1 MSSYLFPNIVCDKPT
16 ACDDYIRANI
26 DWVSNFGGIS
36 TVPLTIYT
44 NNPLTDIQLT
54 NLTTLINSYVDPAV
68 FLIFS
73 HAETLPLHSH
83 FNTDTDTNIIDRK
96 SVIQTFIYST
106 LNIKKP
112 TVLDAMKTIVE
123 YNCPNVQNYLNI
135 TTGNISLE
143 INDITRNV
151 SITTNIIDLN
161 EIAVNWNILAQT
173 GSTEGNTVY
182 RSTLFTGLMNKSP
195 DYDVALQLRGSTSD
209 SKCEFRC
216 HSLQFLYYN
225 VE

>member
-1 MSSYLFPNIVCDKPT
+1 MSSYQFPNIVCNKVG
-16 ACDDYIRANI
+16 ACDQYIRANI
-26 DWVSNFGGIS
+26 DWVSNFDGIS
-36 TVPLTIYT
+36 TGPMTIYT
-44 NNPLTDIQLT
+44 NNPLTDIELT

-68 FLIFS
+68 FLAFD
-73 HAETLPLHSH
+73 HAETLPLHSN
-83 FNTDTDTNIIDRK
+83 FNTDADTDIINQK

-106 LNIKKP
+106 LNIRKP

-123 YNCPNVQNYLNI
+123 YNCPNVQNYLNT

-143 INDITRNV
+143 IYDTTRNV

-173 GSTEGNTVY
+173 GSTEGNTIY
-182 RSTLFTGLMNKSP
+182 RSALFTGLMNKSP
-195 DYDVALQLRGSTSD
+195 DYDVVLQLRGLTSD

-216 HSLQFLYYN
+216 HSLQFIYYN